1 MAGMMVVMMASAC
14 TTHYTVTGIERTR
27 LLIDK
32 TYDVPATSEVTT
44 LMGKFTPKVND
55 LMSPVIG
62 EAAMP
67 LEPYK
72 PESPMG
78 NLLPDILVWSG
89 KFYNEKPDFG
99 IYNIGGMRA
108 ALAKGKITIGD
119 VFEVA
124 PFENK
129 VCFVT
134 LTGEMVLQLM
144 QQIVSQ
150 RGEGVSREVRI
161 VGTKDRRLKSVTIS
175 GRPVDPA
182 AKYRIATVDYV
193 AHGNDKLVAF
203 KSATDLHFPTEEE
216 ALTREVMIKYVKE
229 MAAKGLP
236 VSSSIE
242 GRIIMEE

>member
-1 MAGMMVVMMASAC
+1 MMVVMMASAC

-108 ALAKGKITIGD
+108 L
-119 VFEVA
+119 
-124 PFENK
+124 
-129 VCFVT
+129 
-134 LTGEMVLQLM
+134 
-144 QQIVSQ
+144 
-150 RGEGVSREVRI
+150 
-161 VGTKDRRLKSVTIS
+161 
-175 GRPVDPA
+175 
-182 AKYRIATVDYV
+182 
-193 AHGNDKLVAF
+193 
-203 KSATDLHFPTEEE
+203 
-216 ALTREVMIKYVKE
+216 
-229 MAAKGLP
+229 
-236 VSSSIE
+236 
-242 GRIIMEE
+242 

>member
-27 LLIDK
+27 LLIDN

-150 RGEGVSREVRI
+150 RGEGVSPMVLATFTIFSYAR
-161 VGTKDRRLKSVTIS
+161 TLSPKFSTAPDRSFL
-175 GRPVDPA
+175 
-182 AKYRIATVDYV
+182 
-193 AHGNDKLVAF
+193 
-203 KSATDLHFPTEEE
+203 
-216 ALTREVMIKYVKE
+216 
-229 MAAKGLP
+229 
-236 VSSSIE
+236 IE
-242 GRIIMEE
+242 GLISHSLT